1 MSSLVYRLLELRE
14 PTASFDGLSLEELI
28 TALGNI
34 NEDFF
39 KKVAYRSSNH
49 KLSVLFPQDEKRGKV
64 LVVFCES
71 CH

>member
-14 PTASFDGLSLEELI
+14 PIASFDGLSFDELM

-39 KKVAYRSSNH
+39 EKVAYRSSKQ
-49 KLSVLFPQDEKRGKV
+49 KLSLFFPDQDEKRERF
-64 LVVFCES
+64 L
-71 CH
+71 